1 MANLTQESRFKVGT
15 GEGKGL
21 DLEVPGRGRIDLNLK
36 QRRGMAASG
45 VKPNLP
51 LS

>member
-1 MANLTQESRFKVGT
+1 MLTQESRAKEGA

-21 DLEVPGRGRIDLNLK
+21 DLEMLRTARIDLNLK
-36 QRRGMAASG
+36 QRRRMVASG